1 MSTSQTQQLGPV
13 TGSERIRSLDV
24 LRGVALLGI
33 LLMNIA
39 GFGLNFWAYMDPTV
53 QGGSTGY
60 NLYVWIMTNM
70 FFEGTMRAMFS
81 MLFGVGMVLMT
92 SRMIRKG
99 GGLEVADIYYRRT
112 IWLLIF
118 GVIHGYLILWTG
130 DILYAY
136 GLFGLFL
143 FPFRDTSPKKLIAAA
158 GVLTLI
164 GIALASYDYSRK
176 MEYFEQYELAKNY
189 ANEADIPEEVLK
201 GKTAWEELVA
211 QMKPSEKTVQ
221 ESTESMH
228 KGYFD
233 LVMYLA
239 PTNRFMQS
247 TFNYDYNPWD
257 ILAMML
263 LGIALYKLRVITAE
277 LSYHTY
283 LIMMVVGYGLGL
295 TVNYYETSLILDDN
309 FSIVS
314 FHKAGR
320 TYAVGRIA
328 VSFGHIGLVMLFC
341 KSSILSF
348 LKNSLGA
355 VGRMALTNYIM
366 HSVICAFVFT
376 GIGFAMFGR
385 LERHEL
391 YYVVISI
398 WIFQLIISPIWL
410 KYFRFGPLEWV
421 WRSLTYKKKQP
432 FRRRERP
439 ASAL

>member
-1 MSTSQTQQLGPV
+1 V
-13 TGSERIRSLDV
+13 TGAERIRSLDV

-33 LLMNIA
+33 LLMNIT
-39 GFGLNFWAYMDPTV
+39 GFGLDFWAYVDPTV

-60 NLYVWIMTNM
+60 NLYVWIMNNM

-92 SRMIRKG
+92 SRMISRG

-143 FPFRDTSPKKLIAAA
+143 FPFRNTSPKKLILAA
-158 GVLTLI
+158 GVLTVI
-164 GIALASYDYSRK
+164 GIGLASYNYSAK
-176 MEYFEQYELAKNY
+176 TKYLEQYNLAKTY
-189 ANEADIPEEVLK
+189 ENEDDIPEEIKK
-201 GKTAWEELVA
+201 GKVAWEELLA
-211 QMKPSEKTVQ
+211 EMKPSKKQVQ
-221 ESTESMH
+221 ENTDSMH

-233 LVMYLA
+233 LVLFLA
-239 PTNRFMQS
+239 PVNRFMQS

-257 ILAMML
+257 VLAMML

-277 LSYHTY
+277 LSFKSY
-283 LIMMVVGYGLGL
+283 LLMVVIGYGIGL
-295 TVNYYETSLILDDN
+295 PVNYYETMLILNND
-309 FSIVS
+309 FSIEA
-314 FHKAGR
+314 FYKAGI
-320 TYAVGRIA
+320 TYSIGRIA

-341 KSSILSF
+341 KLNIIGF
-348 LKNSLGA
+348 LRRSLAA

-376 GIGFAMFGR
+376 GIGFALFGR
-385 LERHEL
+385 LQRYEL

-398 WIFQLIISPIWL
+398 WIFQLIASPIWL
-410 KYFRFGPLEWV
+410 KYFRFGPLEWL
-421 WRSLTYKKKQP
+421 WRTLTYKKAQP
-432 FRRRERP
+432 FRRK
-439 ASAL
+439 S